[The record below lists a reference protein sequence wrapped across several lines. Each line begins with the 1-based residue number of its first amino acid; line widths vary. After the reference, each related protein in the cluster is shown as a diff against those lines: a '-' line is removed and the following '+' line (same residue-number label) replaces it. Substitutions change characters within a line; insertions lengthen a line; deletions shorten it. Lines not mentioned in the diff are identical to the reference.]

1 MDGSDAGGGS
11 GQESRAKRVRED
23 CLLPKFDGFGL
34 LLLLAAAGAAAGAAG
49 AAAAAAAIVSF
60 FVYRTYCCAYTAVLM
75 VVSRTAAAER
85 SGLGCENMTMT
96 TSLAHPFRIS
106 DKTADVFQLFTE

>member
-1 MDGSDAGGGS
+1 MREAG
-11 GQESRAKRVRED
+11 ERED
-23 CLLPKFDGFGL
+23 CLLTKFDGFEL
-34 LLLLAAAGAAAGAAG
+34 LLLLAATAAAA

-106 DKTADVFQLFTE
+106 DKTADVFQLFTEYKISRE